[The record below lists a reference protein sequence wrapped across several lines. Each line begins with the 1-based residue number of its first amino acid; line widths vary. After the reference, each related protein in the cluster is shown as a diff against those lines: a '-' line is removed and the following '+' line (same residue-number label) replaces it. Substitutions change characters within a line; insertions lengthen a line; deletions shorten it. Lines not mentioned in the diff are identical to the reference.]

1 MESKKDL
8 DLLVE
13 NFFKPKKKKTLLNL
27 GALLEMVEQAMDAD
41 VPLLTEEE
49 QVRFSA
55 TIAIPRLSP
64 TEAFG
69 DPGSQSRK
77 EINKVFASIT
87 GGQDIKARLG
97 SVNAFLDPQRAA
109 RKRSPR
115 VILNMMMIVETLQA
129 TLNDFNESAA
139 GFVFEGFMAA
149 LTGGKQIA
157 GRVKGTLPIEDFV
170 AFSEF
175 GADQPVSLKLLAA
188 GGEIKGSFTNLVD
201 FLLVRGAPA
210 IKYLIAYKT
219 TTSKGGVENLQVLAF
234 DITRENFVDFVTG
247 SLGTD
252 LLSPHNPREVAAAFA
267 QYAADPEGELPQLA
281 KLVIGMSG
289 YQRAG
294 LLHKFVETGEFEKEL
309 SPEEEEEKAAAY
321 DALSY
326 KKGERVRSDIDWA
339 KEAGY
344 IREALQTGALVPN
357 VAYHQL
363 EKLSMQAEEL
373 FAESYGGGSQW
384 KVSWPQLRN
393 LGTTV
398 NLEVYGEL
406 DLSQQNI
413 TELVEIYSEILGQEL
428 KDLLENFQD
437 LTQNIGVYYA
447 AKKRS
452 KGQAAGRKAEEN
464 AEEIKQNL
472 EADPMGHQE
481 ETE

>member
-1 MESKKDL
+1 MESSKDL

-13 NFFKPKKKKTLLNL
+13 EYFKPRKKTLLDM
-27 GALLEMVEQAMDAD
+27 ATLLEMVEQAMNEGL
-41 VPLLTEEE
+41 PLLTEEE

-55 TIAIPRLSP
+55 TIAIPRLTP

-69 DPGSQSRK
+69 DPSSQSRQ

-87 GGQDIKARLG
+87 GGQDIKARLD
-97 SVNAFLDPQRAA
+97 SINAFLDPQRAA

-115 VILNMMMIVETLQA
+115 VILNMMMIVEALQA

-175 GADQPVSLKLLAA
+175 GSDQPVSLKLLSA

-219 TTSKGGVENLQVLAF
+219 TTSGEGVESLQLLAF
-234 DITRENFVDFVTG
+234 DITRENFVDFITG
-247 SLGTD
+247 SLGD
-252 LLSPHNPREVAAAFA
+252 KLLAPHDPKTVAAAFA
-267 QYAADPEGELPQLA
+267 RYAADPENELLQLA
-281 KLVIGMSG
+281 KLVTQMGG

-294 LLHKFVETGEFEKEL
+294 LLHKFVKTGEFEQEL
-309 SPEEEEEKAAAY
+309 SPEEEAELALDRDVKARKRAA
-321 DALSY
+321 
-326 KKGERVRSDIDWA
+326 KVRRDIEDLH
-339 KEAGY
+339 
-344 IREALQTGALVPN
+344 EALQTNTIAPN
-357 VAYHQL
+357 IVYHQL
-363 EKLSMQAEEL
+363 EKLSMETEKTLQEAKG
-373 FAESYGGGSQW
+373 ADAKSQW
-384 KVSWPQLRN
+384 KMSWPQLRN

-398 NLEVYGEL
+398 NLEVFGEL
-406 DLSQQNI
+406 DLSQANI
-413 TELVEIYSEILGQEL
+413 NELIEIYSDKLGQEL
-428 KDLLENFQD
+428 KDLLENVQD
-437 LTQNIGVYYA
+437 LTTNIGVYYA

-472 EADPMGHQE
+472 EADPMGRGTE
-481 ETE
+481 EDS